1 MPAFVFLSG
10 YFTSGETSTH
20 KNRKQL
26 IRLLVIYAI
35 AQTLHILLSP
45 LIGETINWSNSL
57 FLPHLALWYL
67 LSLIVW
73 RLIIWG
79 VAKWKMLPLLL
90 LSGVM
95 AIAVGLIPLGNEF
108 AFQRTFA
115 FLPFFVAGYIVK
127 RDQLLSYFERRSTA
141 FFLACFAAGLLIA
154 RLLPWLYMP
163 KYPYENWHQPIIR
176 CIQTGLG
183 MMLCLSLFGLS
194 RKITP
199 PKWSRFGQYTLWVY
213 IGHTYLIRLGEHFF
227 PQYGISLNIFTA
239 ALLAALYCIFFL
251 LLPLQYELLRI
262 PRQH

>member
-1 MPAFVFLSG
+1 M
-10 YFTSGETSTH
+10 
-20 KNRKQL
+20 